1 MWRRHSVRIGLRRFS
16 LDQAESEQGY
26 VRPNRYLFLNG
37 FAVSST
43 GDSPDS
49 TAFSPAVLLIEQRFF
64 HRTVPDETLDGVGS
78 RTPDTGTH
86 RDLAGKGE
94 GQGVGPGSGLQAGGG
109 GDGSGQ
115 NSSA

>member
-1 MWRRHSVRIGLRRFS
+1 MEKCRGIASVNAPQGDCLRRI
-16 LDQAESEQGY
+16 
-26 VRPNRYLFLNG
+26 VP
-37 FAVSST
+37 ST

-86 RDLAGKGE
+86 RDLAGKGKDR
-94 GQGVGPGSGLQAGGG
+94 A
-109 GDGSGQ
+109 
-115 NSSA
+115 

>member
-64 HRTVPDETLDGVGS
+64 HRTVPDETLDGVGEQ
-78 RTPDTGTH
+78 DTGHWDTQGSG
-86 RDLAGKGE
+86 RQGE

-115 NSSA
+115 NSST

>member
-49 TAFSPAVLLIEQRFF
+49 TALSPAVLLTEQRFF

-86 RDLAGKGE
+86 RDLAGKGKDR
-94 GQGVGPGSGLQAGGG
+94 A
-109 GDGSGQ
+109 
-115 NSSA
+115 

>member
-1 MWRRHSVRIGLRRFS
+1 M
-16 LDQAESEQGY
+16 DQAESEQGY

-78 RTPDTGTH
+78 RTPDPGIH
-86 RDLAGKGE
+86 RDLAGKGKDR
-94 GQGVGPGSGLQAGGG
+94 A
-109 GDGSGQ
+109 
-115 NSSA
+115 